1 MGTQRRQTFLLSLSL
16 QDFSGWKKANPQAFE
31 QPIELD
37 DKEGYV
43 ILDLHRYLLK
53 DEPADRLSAVD
64 MLSHPW
70 LKEIVL

>member
-16 QDFSGWKKANPQAFE
+16 QDFSRWKKANPQAFE

-43 ILDLHRYLLK
+43 ILDLLRYLLK

-64 MLSHPW
+64 ILSHPW
-70 LKEIVL
+70 LKEVVL

>member
-16 QDFSGWKKANPQAFE
+16 QDFSRWKKANPQAFD
-31 QPIELD
+31 D

-43 ILDLHRYLLK
+43 ILDLLRYLLK

-64 MLSHPW
+64 ILSHPW
-70 LKEIVL
+70 LKEVVL